1 MHDQL
6 SDARSVRLLK
16 VIDNF
21 NREVLALGAIFLYRR
36 IELGEHWNDSSN
48 GKENRQL
55 YGVITDRNIQEK
67 Y

>member
-36 IELGEHWNDSSN
+36 IELGEHWTTHRMERKTGS
-48 GKENRQL
+48 
-55 YGVITDRNIQEK
+55 YTV
-67 Y
+67 